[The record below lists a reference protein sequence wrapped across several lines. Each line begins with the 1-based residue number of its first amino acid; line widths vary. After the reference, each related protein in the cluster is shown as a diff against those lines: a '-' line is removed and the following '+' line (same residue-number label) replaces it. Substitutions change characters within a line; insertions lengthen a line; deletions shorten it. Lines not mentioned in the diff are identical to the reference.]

1 MSKCDMEI
9 TFNVN
14 FYFCKLFRIW
24 KITHISSLKKIYPN
38 MTLNKYNNKNIQ
50 FYNILIYIIKF

>member
-38 MTLNKYNNKNIQ
+38 MTLNKYNNKNKKY
-50 FYNILIYIIKF
+50 F